1 MQNDLISRS
10 ALKKDLLDRSF
21 FPAIVKAALENAPAA
36 DAVPIEMLGK
46 WGKLLLP
53 YKGDPRGPVGRMGD
67 GHLEEEAL
75 YWGVVTDA
83 DGGRWVPVQEA
94 VLLELIEKEKAN
106 GRESLRPKGR
116 WEIHCRTTYDS
127 WTRET
132 DEEFYLECSECKRQ
146 VWDVDYMAVQND
158 DIQKLIEKY
167 PYCHCGCKMEG

>member
-1 MQNDLISRS
+1 MANEVRLIDASRWDELYKEQTQNLIPY
-10 ALKKDLLDRSF
+10 DHYCDGYLDAMDRVDDWIDNQ
-21 FPAIVKAALENAPAA
+21 PTI
-36 DAVPIEMLGK
+36 
-46 WGKLLLP
+46 
-53 YKGDPRGPVGRMGD
+53 DP
-67 GHLEEEAL
+67 
-75 YWGVVTDA
+75 
-83 DGGRWVPVQEA
+83 
-94 VLLELIEKEKAN
+94 
-106 GRESLRPKGR
+106 ESLRPKGR

>member
-1 MQNDLISRS
+1 MKTENEVRLIDAN
-10 ALKKDLLDRSF
+10 ALNKRFDERESDDIELYGVRIAEC
-21 FPAIVKAALENAPAA
+21 FPADEAKEIVGQMPA
-36 DAVPIEMLGK
+36 I
-46 WGKLLLP
+46 
-53 YKGDPRGPVGRMGD
+53 DP
-67 GHLEEEAL
+67 
-75 YWGVVTDA
+75 
-83 DGGRWVPVQEA
+83 
-94 VLLELIEKEKAN
+94 
-106 GRESLRPKGR
+106 ESLRPKGR